1 MDQFTNVLKCSHF
14 KNNLM
19 GRRFYIAGFLF
30 GLIGIILGAFATH
43 GLKPIL
49 SPESFYSFETGIK
62 FQIYHSLLFL
72 ILGNTSIP
80 TTRVTGWV
88 FYLLLFGIILFS
100 GSIYLLAT
108 NSLTGFDFRSIA
120 LITPLGGSLLI
131 FCWALLSIHFIKLK
145 KK

>member
-1 MDQFTNVLKCSHF
+1 
-14 KNNLM
+14 M
-19 GRRFYIAGFLF
+19 GRRFYIAGFFF

-49 SPESFYSFETGIK
+49 STDSLASFETGIK
-62 FQIYHSLLFL
+62 FQVYHALLFL
-72 ILGNTSIP
+72 ILGSIKIP
-80 TTRVTGWV
+80 TTKIINWV

-108 NSLTGFDFRSIA
+108 NGLSSFDFRRIA

-131 FCWALLSIHFIKLK
+131 FCWALLLFHFIKLK

>member
-1 MDQFTNVLKCSHF
+1 
-14 KNNLM
+14 M
-19 GRRFYIAGFLF
+19 GRRFYIAGFFF

-49 SPESFYSFETGIK
+49 SPDSLASFETGIK
-62 FQIYHSLLFL
+62 FQIYHALLFL
-72 ILGNTSIP
+72 ILGNLKSPASRITN
-80 TTRVTGWV
+80 WV
-88 FYLLLFGIILFS
+88 FYLLLFGILMFA

-108 NSLTGFDFRSIA
+108 NELSSFNFRRIA

-131 FCWALLSIHFIKLK
+131 LCWALLLFNFIKLK

>member
-1 MDQFTNVLKCSHF
+1 
-14 KNNLM
+14 M
-19 GRRFYIAGFLF
+19 GRRFYIAGFFF

-49 SPESFYSFETGIK
+49 SPESLTSFETGIE
-62 FQIYHSLLFL
+62 FQIYHALLFL
-72 ILGNTSIP
+72 ILGNIQVSMEKISS
-80 TTRVTGWV
+80 WV

-108 NSLTGFDFRSIA
+108 NEFTCFDFRKIA
-120 LITPLGGSLLI
+120 LITPIGGSLLI
-131 FCWALLSIHFIKLK
+131 FCWALLLIHFIKLK